1 MGIDLIAVIVVVAS
15 LATAFL
21 SSIFGMLGGLILMGV
36 LVSLMQVGPAMILHG
51 LIQMTSNGY
60 RAWLNR
66 KDINW
71 KTVGTLF
78 IGNVLA
84 MVILFFIAFVPDRI
98 TVLLALGILPYIAWA
113 MPSNFAFDVTKTP
126 VGIAAGI
133 VVVGT
138 NLLAGVG
145 GPLLDVFFQRVEMTR
160 HQVVAT
166 KAVAQ
171 FLGHVSKVIFFGG
184 LAASSSSENWPTF
197 WLLILAMAVSV
208 MGTTLGK
215 KVLDKINDRT
225 FFSWTQR
232 IMLTV
237 GAVLIAR
244 AIYLINL

>member
-1 MGIDLIAVIVVVAS
+1 MSIDLITVIVVVAS

-21 SSIFGMLGGLILMGV
+21 SSIFGMLGGLILMGI

-60 RAWLNR
+60 RAWLNQ

-71 KTVGTLF
+71 KIVSTLF
-78 IGNVLA
+78 IGNVFA
-84 MVILFFIAFVPDRI
+84 MAALFFIAFVPDRI

-113 MPSNFAFDVTKTP
+113 MPSNLAFDVTKTP
-126 VGIAAGI
+126 IGILAGI

-184 LAASSSSENWPTF
+184 LAISSSNENWPAF
-197 WLLILAMAVSV
+197 WLLIMAMAVSV
-208 MGTTLGK
+208 IGTTLGK
-215 KVLDKINDRT
+215 RVLDKINDKI

-237 GAVLIAR
+237 GAIMIAR
-244 AIYLINL
+244 AIYLISL

>member
-1 MGIDLIAVIVVVAS
+1 MGIDSITVIIVAAS

-21 SSIFGMLGGLILMGV
+21 SSIFGMLGGLILMGI
-36 LVSLMQVGPAMILHG
+36 LVSLMNVGPAMILHG

-60 RAWLNR
+60 RAWLNQ

-71 KTVGTLF
+71 KIVSTLF
-78 IGNVLA
+78 IGNGFA
-84 MVILFFIAFVPDRI
+84 MAALFFIAFVPDRI
-98 TVLLALGILPYIAWA
+98 TVLFALGILPYIAWA
-113 MPSNFAFDVTKTP
+113 MPSNLAFDVTKTP
-126 VGIAAGI
+126 IGILAGI

-171 FLGHVSKVIFFGG
+171 FLGHVSKVIFFSG
-184 LAASSSSENWPTF
+184 LAVSSSSENWPAF
-197 WLLILAMAVSV
+197 WLLIIAMMVSII
-208 MGTTLGK
+208 GTTLGK
-215 KVLDKINDRT
+215 KVLDKINDKT

-232 IMLTV
+232 IMLVV
-237 GAVLIAR
+237 GAIMIAR
-244 AIYLINL
+244 AIYLIAL

>member
-1 MGIDLIAVIVVVAS
+1 MVINIITVIVILAS

-21 SSIFGMLGGLILMGV
+21 SSIFGMLGGLILMGI
-36 LVSLMQVGPAMILHG
+36 LVSLMKVGQAMVLHG

-71 KTVGTLF
+71 KIIGTLS
-78 IGNVLA
+78 IGNILA
-84 MVILFFIAFVPDRI
+84 LAILFFIAFEPDRI
-98 TVLLALGILPYIAWA
+98 TVLLALGMLPYIAWT

-126 VGIAAGI
+126 VGILAGI

-145 GPLLDVFFQRVEMTR
+145 GPVLDIFFQRVEMTR

-171 FLGHVSKVIFFGG
+171 FLGHVCKVIFFGG
-184 LAASSSSENWPTF
+184 LVAASSSENWPEL
-197 WLLILAMAVSV
+197 WLLVIVIGTSLV
-208 MGTTLGK
+208 GTTFGK
-215 KVLDKINDRT
+215 KVLDKINDKT
-225 FFSWTQR
+225 FFSWTQA
-232 IMLTV
+232 IMLAA
-237 GAVLIAR
+237 GAVFIIR
-244 AIYLINL
+244 AIYLIV

>member
-1 MGIDLIAVIVVVAS
+1 MGVDILTLIIVVAS
-15 LATAFL
+15 FATAFL
-21 SSIFGMLGGLILMGV
+21 SSIFGMLGGLILMGI
-36 LVSLMQVGPAMILHG
+36 LVSLIQVGPAMILHG

-60 RAWLNR
+60 RAWLNQ

-71 KTVGTLF
+71 KIIGTLF
-78 IGNVLA
+78 LGNIIA
-84 MVILFFIAFVPDRI
+84 MATLFFIAFVPDRI
-98 TVLLALGILPYIAWA
+98 TVLFALGILPYIAWA
-113 MPSNFAFDVTKTP
+113 MPNNLAFDVTKTP
-126 VGIAAGI
+126 IGILAGM
-133 VVVGT
+133 VFVGT

-184 LAASSSSENWPTF
+184 LAVTSSAENWPVF
-197 WLLILAMAVSV
+197 WLLITAMIVSV
-208 MGTTLGK
+208 IGTTLGK
-215 KVLDKINDRT
+215 KVLDRINDKT

-237 GAVLIAR
+237 GAVMIAR

>member
-1 MGIDLIAVIVVVAS
+1 MGADLLTLIIVVAS
-15 LATAFL
+15 FATAFL
-21 SSIFGMLGGLILMGV
+21 SSIFGMLGGLILMGI
-36 LVSLMQVGPAMILHG
+36 LVSLIQVGPAMILHG

-60 RAWLNR
+60 RAWLNQ

-71 KTVGTLF
+71 KIIGTLF
-78 IGNVLA
+78 LGNIIA
-84 MVILFFIAFVPDRI
+84 MATLFFIAFVPDRI
-98 TVLLALGILPYIAWA
+98 TVLFALGILPYIAWA
-113 MPSNFAFDVTKTP
+113 MPNNLAFDVTKTP
-126 VGIAAGI
+126 IGILAGM

-145 GPLLDVFFQRVEMTR
+145 GLLDVFFQRVEMTR

-184 LAASSSSENWPTF
+184 LAVTSSAENWPVF
-197 WLLILAMAVSV
+197 WLLITAMIVSV
-208 MGTTLGK
+208 IGTTLGK
-215 KVLDKINDRT
+215 KVLDRINDKT

-237 GAVLIAR
+237 GAVMIAR

>member
-1 MGIDLIAVIVVVAS
+1 MGVDILTLIIVVAS
-15 LATAFL
+15 FATAFL
-21 SSIFGMLGGLILMGV
+21 SSIFGMLGGLILMGI
-36 LVSLMQVGPAMILHG
+36 LVSLIQVGPAMILHG

-60 RAWLNR
+60 RAWLNQ

-71 KTVGTLF
+71 KIIGTLF
-78 IGNVLA
+78 LGNIIA
-84 MVILFFIAFVPDRI
+84 MATLFFIAFVPDRI
-98 TVLLALGILPYIAWA
+98 TVLFGLGILPYIAWA
-113 MPSNFAFDVTKTP
+113 MPNNLAFDVTKTP
-126 VGIAAGI
+126 IGILAGM

-184 LAASSSSENWPTF
+184 LAVTSSAENWPVF
-197 WLLILAMAVSV
+197 WLLITAMIVSV
-208 MGTTLGK
+208 IGTTLGK
-215 KVLDKINDRT
+215 KVLDRINDKT

-237 GAVLIAR
+237 GAVMIAR

>member
-1 MGIDLIAVIVVVAS
+1 MGVDIFTLIIVLAS
-15 LATAFL
+15 FATAFL
-21 SSIFGMLGGLILMGV
+21 SSIFGMLGVLILMGI
-36 LVSLMQVGPAMILHG
+36 LVSLIQVGPAMILHG

-60 RAWLNR
+60 RAWLNQ

-71 KTVGTLF
+71 KIIGTLF
-78 IGNVLA
+78 LGNIIA
-84 MVILFFIAFVPDRI
+84 MATLFFIAFVPDRI
-98 TVLLALGILPYIAWA
+98 TVLFALGILPYIAWA
-113 MPSNFAFDVTKTP
+113 MPNNLAFDVTKTP
-126 VGIAAGI
+126 IGILAGM

-184 LAASSSSENWPTF
+184 LAVTSSAENWPVF
-197 WLLILAMAVSV
+197 WLLITAMIVSV
-208 MGTTLGK
+208 IGTTLGK
-215 KVLDKINDRT
+215 KVLDRINDKT

-237 GAVLIAR
+237 GAVMIAR

>member
-1 MGIDLIAVIVVVAS
+1 MGIDLITVIVVVAS

-21 SSIFGMLGGLILMGV
+21 SSIFGMLGGLILMGI

-60 RAWLNR
+60 RAWLNQ

-71 KTVGTLF
+71 KIVSTLL

-84 MVILFFIAFVPDRI
+84 MATLFFIAFVPDQI

-113 MPSNFAFDVTKTP
+113 MPSNLAFDVTKTP
-126 VGIAAGI
+126 IGILAGI

-171 FLGHVSKVIFFGG
+171 FLGHISKVIFFGG
-184 LAASSSSENWPTF
+184 LAASSSSENWPVL
-197 WLLILAMAVSV
+197 WLLIIAMVVSV
-208 MGTTLGK
+208 IGTTLGK
-215 KVLDKINDRT
+215 RVLDKINDKT

-237 GAVLIAR
+237 GAIMIAR
-244 AIYLINL
+244 ESYLITL